1 MTDFKKIKVIIIDC
15 DGTMTD
21 GIYQVNNKGIVTKS
35 FYTRDLYGIEQML
48 KNDIKVVIMSQSTDN
63 CIYKKLKSI
72 RKTSRSNIWQD
83 AFKKK
88 KIILLRGVDDKRK
101 KIEDVILSFSSVS
114 NMYESIYFLCNWN
127 NLAYMGDAENDLEC
141 MQKALYTGCPNDAV
155 TIIKEESNYLC
166 DTNGGYGAVY
176 EFCMHILNKIKEQEN
191 ANNETQYRR

>member
-141 MQKALYTGCPNDAV
+141 MQKALYTGCPADAV
-155 TIIKEESNYLC
+155 PIIKEESNYIC
-166 DTNGGYGAVY
+166 DAKGGYGAVY
-176 EFCMHILNKIKEQEN
+176 EFCMHILEKIKEQKNE
-191 ANNETQYRR
+191 NNET